1 MIWSHITRGGNCTSV
16 PLLQFCM
23 PLLQLDIL
31 LPQQVQVLLELSSL
45 IWGKEEEGGGEGGE
59 TEGRRNMGKV
69 QTQLLTIG

>member
-1 MIWSHITRGGNCTSV
+1 MIWSDIAGGGNCTSV

-45 IWGKEEEGGGEGGE
+45 VWGKEDVGG
-59 TEGRRNMGKV
+59 
-69 QTQLLTIG
+69 